1 MKTANANSF
10 PLLKT
15 CCSTGNVMHSIK
27 IRGCEV
33 LCTRPA
39 SQQHL
44 TSPIDAAANPHL
56 LPLTS
61 QFARVMVHAVASA
74 SCWHLSLSEVA
85 FSNLAVSFPRFSLRR
100 CIGKTGK
107 NNSRVLRKLLLQPA
121 GKESH
126 SSPHGTQPGQHL
138 RWSTE
143 QCWALQLHPLLP
155 TAVSSAQGRDNTK
168 RHLSAGSAL
177 VWMWTGKDRPT
188 SADRQ
193 HYRWETSKA
202 A

>member
-1 MKTANANSF
+1 MKIQQPVMHPDGLIMGTFTAFSELFTISFLSLQNLQSFSYIPTFLFTIYLCAEQFWTHQYLIIQLNHKKDTRTVRRAQHLFKHTHCLPQSMKTANANSF

-15 CCSTGNVMHSIK
+15 CCSAGNVMHSIK

-74 SCWHLSLSEVA
+74 SC
-85 FSNLAVSFPRFSLRR
+85 
-100 CIGKTGK
+100 
-107 NNSRVLRKLLLQPA
+107 
-121 GKESH
+121 
-126 SSPHGTQPGQHL
+126 
-138 RWSTE
+138 
-143 QCWALQLHPLLP
+143 
-155 TAVSSAQGRDNTK
+155 
-168 RHLSAGSAL
+168 
-177 VWMWTGKDRPT
+177 
-188 SADRQ
+188 
-193 HYRWETSKA
+193 
-202 A
+202 